1 MQLWSGFFRFINDL
15 QCFRGLVTVLARNR
29 VNEVVCM
36 SQRGVGKFRQREVTR
51 LVKALAAAGRDV
63 ESIQITS
70 EGARVILKQQGSK
83 LEPENP
89 FDAWKD
95 KRDARPA

>member
-1 MQLWSGFFRFINDL
+1 
-15 QCFRGLVTVLARNR
+15 
-29 VNEVVCM
+29 M
-36 SQRGVGKFRQREVTR
+36 SKRGVGKFRQREVTR

-70 EGARVILKQQGSK
+70 EGAREQQDGK
-83 LEPENP
+83 PEPETP